1 MIASLFTFVVIL
13 SGAFY
18 MTANTAALRSL
29 RAQRSPVVIS
39 KR

>member
-1 MIASLFTFVVIL
+1 MVETIFTVAAVL
-13 SGAFY
+13 SCVFY

-29 RAQRSPVVIS
+29 RSQRSPVVIS